1 MKKVRDVMSKSVI
14 CFSPENTVFEV
25 ARILSEKNISGA
37 PVVDKEKVV
46 GIISTSDIVKF
57 LKTKLKIGSVHELP
71 SLSLLFL
78 DLVKTGK
85 DFVELKKDIKKI
97 ENVKIKNIMSKKVV
111 SIDPEASIFDAAELM
126 DKHDVNR
133 LPVIENGKLVGIV
146 ARADIIKAIV

>member
-1 MKKVRDVMSKSVI
+1 
-14 CFSPENTVFEV
+14 
-25 ARILSEKNISGA
+25 
-37 PVVDKEKVV
+37 
-46 GIISTSDIVKF
+46 VKF
-57 LKTKLKIGSVHELP
+57 LKTRLKIGSVHELP

-111 SIDPEASIFDAAELM
+111 SIHPEASIFDAAELM

>member
-1 MKKVRDVMSKSVI
+1 MSTNVI

-25 ARILSEKNISGA
+25 AKILSEKNISGA
-37 PVVDKEKVV
+37 PVIENEKVV

-57 LKTKLKIGSVHELP
+57 LKTRLKIGSAHDMP

-85 DFVELKKDIKKI
+85 DFVELKNEIKKI
-97 ENVKIKNIMSKKVV
+97 EDVKIKGMMSKKVV
-111 SIDPEASIFDAAELM
+111 SIHPEASIFDAADLM

-146 ARADIIKAIV
+146 ARADIIKALIK